1 MKFNRKAVA
10 ALAVVGAAAIAV
22 TTLSPASAATRSTVV
37 IVQSNALTSLNP
49 STPDTNLTFNVDV
62 AYLSGIGFNYYN
74 SEPALVKNTTF
85 GSYKIVSQDPFKVQ
99 YRVAPGR
106 VWSDGTPITGVDLLL
121 SHVLSSSKYSVAA
134 GLGDPTDSKAAPA
147 FNSGGY
153 GGTYDEHIV
162 GEPKLDANRMSI
174 TITYDSQI
182 PDWEISGPGPSPV
195 HTLVALANGE
205 KKLGTSAHNVAL
217 KNKFL
222 TAFTSKDTDSLK
234 KMGKIWSEAYNIT
247 QVDAKTNPLLLVG
260 NGPYLVS
267 SAVTNGAVTMKLNTK
282 YNSGPKT
289 SGIDT
294 VVFKVIGD
302 GTAAAQ
308 ALANKE
314 IDVYAGQPTA
324 DSVAQLKAI
333 PGVDVVG
340 FSQAV
345 YEHVDLRVGPAAGSK
360 TGYTGPF
367 AGMSQKAVDLRTA
380 FLLAYP
386 RAEIIEKIVKPINS
400 KSVLMNSLLTF
411 PAESNYASV
420 IANNGSSKY
429 SAGTQAERTAKAL
442 ALVKKYFPDAA
453 AGSGSVKVKLLWGQ
467 PSNAR
472 RAAEAALVKAELAKA
487 GFDVTTTGTTGWS
500 SFLDDNTFDAQFF
513 AWVKSAI
520 TQKGN
525 TDLFCSDCS
534 NNHLGY
540 ENKKLDAIVKDLGA
554 TLLPKATVNAKY
566 LEVENMLMDDA
577 VSLPIFQHPGVAGVN
592 SALKGVDPS
601 PLSPNLVWNIWDWK
615 F

>member
-1 MKFNRKAVA
+1 
-10 ALAVVGAAAIAV
+10 
-22 TTLSPASAATRSTVV
+22 
-37 IVQSNALTSLNP
+37 
-49 STPDTNLTFNVDV
+49 
-62 AYLSGIGFNYYN
+62 
-74 SEPALVKNTTF
+74 
-85 GSYKIVSQDPFKVQ
+85 
-99 YRVAPGR
+99 
-106 VWSDGTPITGVDLLL
+106 
-121 SHVLSSSKYSVAA
+121 
-134 GLGDPTDSKAAPA
+134 
-147 FNSGGY
+147 
-153 GGTYDEHIV
+153 
-162 GEPKLDANRMSI
+162 
-174 TITYDSQI
+174 
-182 PDWEISGPGPSPV
+182 
-195 HTLVALANGE
+195 
-205 KKLGTSAHNVAL
+205 
-217 KNKFL
+217 
-222 TAFTSKDTDSLK
+222 
-234 KMGKIWSEAYNIT
+234 
-247 QVDAKTNPLLLVG
+247 
-260 NGPYLVS
+260 
-267 SAVTNGAVTMKLNTK
+267 
-282 YNSGPKT
+282 
-289 SGIDT
+289 
-294 VVFKVIGD
+294 
-302 GTAAAQ
+302 
-308 ALANKE
+308 
-314 IDVYAGQPTA
+314 
-324 DSVAQLKAI
+324 
-333 PGVDVVG
+333 
-340 FSQAV
+340 
-345 YEHVDLRVGPAAGSK
+345 
-360 TGYTGPF
+360 
-367 AGMSQKAVDLRTA
+367 MSQKAVDLRTA

-400 KSVLMNSLLTF
+400 KAVLMNSLLTF

-534 NNHLGY
+534 NNKLGY
-540 ENKKLDAIVKDLGA
+540 ENKKLDAIVKELGA